1 MSDGPLT
8 ASAVMRFLD
17 ELEARSEAFYMAL
30 AEDMPEGSATFS
42 RCAAACAKNR
52 VQVARA
58 YQETIS
64 DALEAGYAFEGL
76 NLALYRD
83 VPDPSDPGD
92 LDEAVEMA
100 LALEERA
107 ALCYE
112 DIADRAESLLATI
125 PRVLRR
131 AAQVRRRNARSASS
145 AIGKH
150 LWE

>member
-1 MSDGPLT
+1 MSEGPLT

-17 ELEARSEAFYMAL
+17 DLEARSEAFYQGL
-30 AEDMPEGSATFS
+30 AEDLESPTFA

-83 VPDPSDPGD
+83 VPDSSDPGD
-92 LDEAVEMA
+92 FREAAGMG

-107 ALCYE
+107 AQCYE
-112 DIADRAESLLATI
+112 DIAERAESLLATI

-131 AAQVRRRNARSASS
+131 AAEVRRRNARTLSA
-145 AIGKH
+145 
-150 LWE
+150 LL

>member
-1 MSDGPLT
+1 MSEGPLT

-17 ELEARSEAFYMAL
+17 ELEARSEAFYLGL
-30 AEDMPEGSATFS
+30 ADDLESPTFG
-42 RCAAACAKNR
+42 RCATACAKNR

-64 DALEAGYAFEGL
+64 DALEAGFAFEGL
-76 NLALYRD
+76 NLAMYGD

-92 LDEAVEMA
+92 FAEAVGMA
-100 LALEERA
+100 LALEERV

-112 DIADRAESLLATI
+112 DVAERAESLLATI

-131 AAQVRRRNARSASS
+131 AAEVRRRNAALL
-145 AIGKH
+145 GKI
-150 LWE
+150 E

>member
-1 MSDGPLT
+1 MSEGPLT

-17 ELEARSEAFYMAL
+17 DLEARSEAFYRGL
-30 AEDMPEGSATFS
+30 ADELESSTFT
-42 RCAAACAKNR
+42 RCATACAKNR

-64 DALEAGYAFEGL
+64 DALEAGFAFEGL
-76 NLALYRD
+76 NLAMYGD
-83 VPDPSDPGD
+83 VPDASDPGD
-92 LDEAVEMA
+92 LREAVGMA

-112 DIADRAESLLATI
+112 DVAERAESLLATI

-131 AAQVRRRNARSASS
+131 AAEVRRRNVRSLEA
-145 AIGKH
+145 
-150 LWE
+150 LV